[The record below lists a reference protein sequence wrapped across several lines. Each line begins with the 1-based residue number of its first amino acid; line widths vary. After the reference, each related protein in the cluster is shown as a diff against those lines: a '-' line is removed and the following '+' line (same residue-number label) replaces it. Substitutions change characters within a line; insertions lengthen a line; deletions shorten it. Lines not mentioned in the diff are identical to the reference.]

1 MSRTLNRAGEE
12 LATAVNEL
20 AAAKVES
27 QYLDVASQLEA
38 VKRDLNSRDLFA
50 ISLAQEI
57 EYLNEIEMSAR
68 IASARLG
75 DQEMAMK
82 LAERGDEL
90 LARGM
95 SNIEQEFQLESEM
108 ATRFRDMDELMAR
121 ANRIVGAQAS
131 VASQATLAKTLG
143 ATSSALSAK
152 EAEFHARQNADRAG
166 EILAVRGVDSRVAS
180 RDALLHRLDAK
191 QAP

>member
-1 MSRTLNRAGEE
+1 MVPGYQVERDL
-12 LATAVNEL
+12 TAVNEL

-50 ISLAQEI
+50 ISLAHQI
-57 EYLNEIEMSAR
+57 EYLNEVELSAR
-68 IASARLG
+68 TVSARL
-75 DQEMAMK
+75 DEKAMAMK

-90 LARGM
+90 LARGVN
-95 SNIEQEFQLESEM
+95 NIEQEIQLESEM
-108 ATRFRDMDELMAR
+108 AARFRDMDDQIAR
-121 ANRIVGAQAS
+121 ANRMVGAQAN
-131 VASQATLAKTLG
+131 VASQVTLAKTLG

-152 EAEFHARQNADRAG
+152 EAEFHARETADRA
-166 EILAVRGVDSRVAS
+166 EETLAVRALDSRVAS
-180 RDALLHRLDAK
+180 RDELLQRLGAK